1 MSKAIDIR
9 HQGGQMKEKLRFIVA
24 TISSYMEILISVF
37 VLIGI
42 AVAGVDLLKDLGDM
56 LRLAFSDTPSSV
68 SIEQFLAA
76 GLQLII
82 GVEFVKMIAKHTM
95 GSTIEVL
102 VYAIARKLV
111 ISHGGTID
119 LLMGVI
125 AIAIL
130 FFTKKYLRIN
140 KLQTSND
147 NVSTV
152 NHPS

>member
-1 MSKAIDIR
+1 
-9 HQGGQMKEKLRFIVA
+9 MKEKLRFIVA
-24 TISSYMEILISVF
+24 TMSSYMEIIISVF
-37 VLIGI
+37 LLVGI
-42 AVAGVDLLKDLGDM
+42 AVAGVDLLKNLLEM
-56 LRLAFSDTPSSV
+56 IRLAFSEIPASI
-68 SIEQFLAA
+68 SIEQFLST

-111 ISHGGTID
+111 ISHGGTVD

-130 FFTKKYLRIN
+130 FFIKKYLRIN
-140 KLQTSND
+140 KVEAIAAETPND
-147 NVSTV
+147 EDLK
-152 NHPS
+152 

>member
-1 MSKAIDIR
+1 
-9 HQGGQMKEKLRFIVA
+9 MKERLRFIVA
-24 TISSYMEILISVF
+24 TMSSYMEILISVLLL
-37 VLIGI
+37 VGI
-42 AVAGVDLLKDLGDM
+42 AVAGIDLLKNLSEM
-56 LRLAFSDTPSSV
+56 ISVAFSETPASI
-68 SIEQFLAA
+68 SIEQFLSS

-111 ISHGGTID
+111 ISHGGTAD

-130 FFTKKYLRIN
+130 FFIKKYLRIN
-140 KLQTSND
+140 KIE
-147 NVSTV
+147 TV
-152 NHPS
+152 TADTLKKEDLK

>member
-1 MSKAIDIR
+1 
-9 HQGGQMKEKLRFIVA
+9 MKEKLRFIVA
-24 TISSYMEILISVF
+24 TMSSYMEILISVF
-37 VLIGI
+37 LLVGI
-42 AVAGVDLLKDLGDM
+42 AVAGVDLLKDLGEM
-56 LRLAFSDTPSSV
+56 IGLAFSGTPSSI
-68 SIEQFLAA
+68 SIEQFLSA

-111 ISHGGTID
+111 ISHGGALD

-130 FFTKKYLRIN
+130 FFIKKYLKIN
-140 KLQTSND
+140 KIENQSLSSEDGQTKTSA
-147 NVSTV
+147 
-152 NHPS
+152 

>member
-1 MSKAIDIR
+1 
-9 HQGGQMKEKLRFIVA
+9 MKEKLRFIVA
-24 TISSYMEILISVF
+24 TMSSYMEIIISVF
-37 VLIGI
+37 LLVGI
-42 AVAGVDLLKDLGDM
+42 AVAGIDLLKDLLEM
-56 LRLAFSDTPSSV
+56 ISLAFSNNSASI
-68 SIEQFLAA
+68 SIEQFLST

-130 FFTKKYLRIN
+130 FFIKKYLRIN
-140 KLQTSND
+140 KVQSISAETSEGEGLK
-147 NVSTV
+147 
-152 NHPS
+152 

>member
-1 MSKAIDIR
+1 
-9 HQGGQMKEKLRFIVA
+9 MKEKLRFIVA
-24 TISSYMEILISVF
+24 TMSSYMEILISVLLL
-37 VLIGI
+37 VGI
-42 AVAGVDLLKDLGDM
+42 AVAGVDLLKDLGEIIG
-56 LRLAFSDTPSSV
+56 LAFSGTPASI
-68 SIEQFLAA
+68 SIEQFLSA

-111 ISHGGTID
+111 ISHGGAVD

-130 FFTKKYLRIN
+130 FFIKKYLRIN
-140 KLQTSND
+140 KIENQKLGSEYEQPNTSA
-147 NVSTV
+147 
-152 NHPS
+152 